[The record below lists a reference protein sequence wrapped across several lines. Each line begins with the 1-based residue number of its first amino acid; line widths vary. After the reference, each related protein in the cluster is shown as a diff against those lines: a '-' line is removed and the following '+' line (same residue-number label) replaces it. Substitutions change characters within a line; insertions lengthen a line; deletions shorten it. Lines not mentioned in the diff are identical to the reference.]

1 MIIKLNNLGFVTL
14 MCGDGTNDVAALKHA
29 HVGELNGWF
38 FLHFSFLNVLFLR
51 CGFINWCCS

>member
-29 HVGELNGWF
+29 HVGKLNGI